1 MSRNVQDTNGD
12 RANGLIVRG
21 ASVPFGTR
29 DGLHD
34 IDLTVAPGERV
45 ALLGPSGAGKTTLL
59 RAIAGLEPMTAGSL
73 HVGGT
78 DVTHALPERR
88 GVVYLHQTPMLFPHL
103 SVEDNVGFPL
113 EVRGATRADAR
124 RRAGELLDRV
134 QLSNLAHRSAGALS
148 GGQRHRVALARA
160 LAANPAVLLLDEPF
174 NALDPALRA
183 DVRDAVFTM
192 LHHARG
198 PSVVIV
204 THDVDEAASLAG
216 RMAVLLEGQIAQDA
230 TPADIM
236 TRPASVAVARFL
248 GLPNIVPGVCDGAGT
263 FQCALGDFAS
273 TLGAGPAALVSRPD
287 GFVVHLA
294 APPGGEAFAGEVTSV
309 RERVSGSLA
318 VVRIDDRAAVQVIA
332 ALGDTSARAGDRVWV
347 SVSRTR
353 AQVVPVT
360 APRSTA
366 AAMSPARPTATE
378 R

>member
-1 MSRNVQDTNGD
+1 MV
-12 RANGLIVRG
+12 LRG

-34 IDLTVAPGERV
+34 IDLVVAPGERV

-73 HVGGT
+73 HVGGA
-78 DVTHALPERR
+78 DVTRALPERR

-113 EVRGATRADAR
+113 EVRGATRAEAR

-192 LHHARG
+192 LHHAHG

-216 RMAVLLEGQIAQDA
+216 RMAVLLEGQVAQDA

-248 GLPNIVPGVCDGAGT
+248 GLPNIVAGMCDGAGL
-263 FQCALGDFAS
+263 FRCALGTFS
-273 TLGAGPAALVSRPD
+273 TTLGAGAAALVSRPD
-287 GFVVHLA
+287 GFVVHVTEPVGA
-294 APPGGEAFAGEVTSV
+294 DAFPAEVTSV
-309 RERVSGSLA
+309 RERVSGSLV
-318 VVRIDDRAAVQVIA
+318 VVRACDDAGVQLVA
-332 ALGDTSARAGDRVWV
+332 ALGEGIARAGDRVWV
-347 SVSRTR
+347 SVSRHR
-353 AQVVPVT
+353 AQVVPVA
-360 APRSTA
+360 APHA
-366 AAMSPARPTATE
+366 AAATPSPNARA